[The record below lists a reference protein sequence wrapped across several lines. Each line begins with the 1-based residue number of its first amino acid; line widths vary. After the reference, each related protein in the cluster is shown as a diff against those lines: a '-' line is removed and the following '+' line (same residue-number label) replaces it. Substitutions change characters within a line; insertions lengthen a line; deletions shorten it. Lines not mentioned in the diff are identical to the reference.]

1 MPDAPTPLPPF
12 QLHEVVRD
20 FGHLEDGKPREGVFV
35 ELMLGKVV
43 LRPLGET
50 GPEWRADPARLR
62 ALDPRETAPGTCG
75 QPRRRPL

>member
-1 MPDAPTPLPPF
+1 MPDTQPPPPPF

-20 FGHLEDGKPREGVFV
+20 FSRLEDGKPREGVFV

-50 GPEWRADPARLR
+50 GPEWWADPARLR